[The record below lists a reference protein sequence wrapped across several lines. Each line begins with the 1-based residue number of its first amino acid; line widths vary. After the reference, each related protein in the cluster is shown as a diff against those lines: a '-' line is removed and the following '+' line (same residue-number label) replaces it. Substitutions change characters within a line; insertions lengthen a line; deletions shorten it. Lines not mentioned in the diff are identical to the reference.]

1 MSVHQPFLDPERLAR
16 QTYLTVEE
24 SIVYLCFPSRAAIYH
39 WADRQ
44 GIPKCRRGRVIL
56 FLRRDLD
63 EAVCG
68 QHGVQGNR
76 RTAWADERRGLHRKA
91 G

>member
-1 MSVHQPFLDPERLAR
+1 MSAQQPFLVASSDGAIAREAGTDEARLAR
-16 QTYLTVEE
+16 QTYLTVDEAV
-24 SIVYLCFPSRAAIYH
+24 IYLRFVSRAAIYH

-44 GIPKCRRGRVIL
+44 GVPKCRRGRVIL

-63 EAVCG
+63 EAVRG
-68 QHGVQGNR
+68 H
-76 RTAWADERRGLHRKA
+76 GLHRKA